1 MKVAQSDF
9 SSVTKKQM
17 TMLLGIKNFEPNI
30 EARDLLGP
38 VYMEDVSTLVLL
50 HNQNQSNFAV
60 HFDNISKT
68 QHKIQLTCYI
78 VIMFFQGRCVDWKA
92 NDLGKIHE
100 QISQSKHLVSN
111 R

>member
-17 TMLLGIKNFEPNI
+17 TMLLGIKNFEPNN
-30 EARDLLGP
+30 EANDLLGP

-50 HNQNQSNFAV
+50 RNQNQSDFAV

-68 QHKIQLTCYI
+68 KHKHKIYLYC
-78 VIMFFQGRCVDWKA
+78 
-92 NDLGKIHE
+92 
-100 QISQSKHLVSN
+100 
-111 R
+111 